1 MYETQFPERDRVQC
15 SLDVILRNYC
25 IGVGGKIV
33 KIQFETKSQ
42 AGLKLKQYQLETFGS
57 RQGGGDGIFSLKVE
71 NIDRSLTQSLH
82 FHV

>member
-1 MYETQFPERDRVQC
+1 MSAKEGLYETQFPDRDRVQC

-42 AGLKLKQYQLETFGS
+42 AGL
-57 RQGGGDGIFSLKVE
+57 
-71 NIDRSLTQSLH
+71 
-82 FHV
+82 